1 MSKSINLLRNVKK
14 NKVVQ
19 LTEMNKTVLNLKME
33 IEILKKTQTEGTLK
47 MQNLGK
53 AAGITNDS
61 ITNRM
66 QEMKDKILGIE
77 DLVEEIDSS

>member
-1 MSKSINLLRNVKK
+1 MSRKTTGG
-14 NKVVQ
+14 Q

-47 MQNLGK
+47 TQNLGK

-61 ITNRM
+61 ITSRI
-66 QEMKDKILGIE
+66 QEMKDRILGTE